1 MLYKA
6 KPRLTPVWEK
16 EYLTL
21 WEAVAYTGIGC
32 NKLIELSHMRG
43 SKIAVWRG
51 GSVRLFKR
59 EKLEEFIDKAY
70 SI

>member
-1 MLYKA
+1 MQYEA

-21 WEAVAYTGIGC
+21 DEAIAYTGIGG
-32 NKLIELSHMRG
+32 NKLIELSHKRG
-43 SKIAVWRG
+43 SRIAVWRG
-51 GSVRLFKR
+51 GSVRLFR
-59 EKLEEFIDKAY
+59 RDKLEELIDKAF